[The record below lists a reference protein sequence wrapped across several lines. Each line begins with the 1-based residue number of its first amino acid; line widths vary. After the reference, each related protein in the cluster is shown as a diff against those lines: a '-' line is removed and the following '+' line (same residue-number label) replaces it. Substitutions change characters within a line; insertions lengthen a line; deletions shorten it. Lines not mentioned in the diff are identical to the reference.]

1 LPHDPEPFLK
11 LAFLD
16 PFAGAAGDMFL
27 GALVDAGWPAAEL
40 QAVLEKLPLD
50 NFQMHVE
57 QVVRGPIAATHVRF
71 EIGHEHHHRN
81 LADIVEILNASSLSD
96 AVRDR
101 AVSMFELLAT
111 AEARAHGSTV
121 ESVHFHE
128 VGAVDSILDIVGAA
142 AGLEWLGATEVVVA
156 SMNTGGGT
164 VKTQHG
170 VIPVPGMATL
180 NLLESAGAPIFSSTD
195 KAELLT
201 PTGALILTHAATRYG
216 TMPAMKVT
224 ASGYGAGSRDS
235 ELPNVLRLV
244 IGEASP
250 EVGADVVSVIETN
263 LDDVTP
269 EVVAYALERLL
280 TAGALDAYATAIQM
294 KKGRPATM
302 ISAIC
307 APSDAD
313 GLARILFAETS
324 TLGVRIHDTRRRIL
338 ARDTITVSTRWG
350 DVAVKLSFE
359 GDRRL
364 GASPEYENCAA
375 LAREHAVPLR
385 TIMEEARSLA
395 LIGNPDA

>member
-1 LPHDPEPFLK
+1 LK

>member
-1 LPHDPEPFLK
+1 
-11 LAFLD
+11 
-16 PFAGAAGDMFL
+16 MFL

-101 AVSMFELLAT
+101 AVIMFELLAT

-313 GLARILFAETS
+313 DLARILFAETS

>member
-1 LPHDPEPFLK
+1 
-11 LAFLD
+11 
-16 PFAGAAGDMFL
+16 MFL
-27 GALVDAGWPAAEL
+27 GALVDAGWPAADL
-40 QAVLEKLPLD
+40 QGELEKLPLD

-57 QVVRGPIAATHVRF
+57 KVVRGPIAATHVRF
-71 EIGHEHHHRN
+71 EIGEEHHHRN
-81 LADIVEILNASSLSD
+81 LANIVGILKTSSLSD
-96 AVRDR
+96 AVRNR
-101 AVSMFELLAT
+101 AVTMFEMLAA
-111 AEARAHGSTV
+111 AEARAHGSTI

-128 VGAVDSILDIVGAA
+128 VGAVDSILDIVAAA
-142 AGLEWLGATEVVVA
+142 AGLEWLGATEVVIA

-180 NLLESAGAPIFSSTD
+180 NLLESAGAPVFSSTD

-216 TMPAMKVT
+216 TMPAMNVT

-235 ELPNVLRLV
+235 DLPNVLRLV
-244 IGEASP
+244 IGEISRD
-250 EVGADVVSVIETN
+250 VGADVVSVIETN
-263 LDDVTP
+263 LDDDTP

-280 TAGALDAYATAIQM
+280 AAGALDAYATSIQM

-307 APSDAD
+307 SPSDAD
-313 GLARILFAETS
+313 DLARILFAETS
-324 TLGVRIHDTRRRIL
+324 TLGVRIHDSRRRIL
-338 ARDTITVSTRWG
+338 ARDTITVATRWG

-395 LIGNPDA
+395 VISNPDA

>member
-1 LPHDPEPFLK
+1 
-11 LAFLD
+11 
-16 PFAGAAGDMFL
+16 MFL

-40 QAVLEKLPLD
+40 QAELEKLPLD

-57 QVVRGPIAATHVRF
+57 KVVRGPIAATHVRF
-71 EIGHEHHHRN
+71 EIGEEHHHRN
-81 LADIVEILNASSLSD
+81 LANIVGILKTSSLSD

-101 AVSMFELLAT
+101 AVTMFEMLAA
-111 AEARAHGSTV
+111 AEARAHGSTI

-180 NLLESAGAPIFSSTD
+180 NLLESAGAPVFSSTD

-201 PTGALILTHAATRYG
+201 PTGALILTHAASRYG
-216 TMPAMKVT
+216 TMPAMNVT

-235 ELPNVLRLV
+235 DLPNVLRLV
-244 IGEASP
+244 IGEAGP

-280 TAGALDAYATAIQM
+280 TAGALDAYATPIQM

-307 APSDAD
+307 SPSDAD
-313 GLARILFAETS
+313 DLARILFAETS

-338 ARDTITVSTRWG
+338 ARDTITVATRWG

-364 GASPEYENCAA
+364 GASPEYENCAV

>member
-1 LPHDPEPFLK
+1 
-11 LAFLD
+11 
-16 PFAGAAGDMFL
+16 MFL

-40 QAVLEKLPLD
+40 QADLD
-50 NFQMHVE
+50 ELSLNNFQMHVE
-57 QVVRGPIAATHVRF
+57 KVARGPIAATQVRF
-71 EIGHEHHHRN
+71 EIGEENHHRN
-81 LADIVEILNASSLSD
+81 LADIVGILKASSLSN
-96 AVRDR
+96 ALRDR
-101 AVSMFELLAT
+101 AITMFELLAD
-111 AEARAHGSTV
+111 AEARAHGSTID
-121 ESVHFHE
+121 SVHFHE

-156 SMNTGGGT
+156 PMNTGGGT

-195 KAELLT
+195 SAELLT
-201 PTGALILTHAATRYG
+201 PTGALVLTHAATRYG
-216 TMPAMKVT
+216 TMPAMNVT
-224 ASGYGAGSRDS
+224 ASGYGAGSRDTD
-235 ELPNVLRLV
+235 LPNVLRLV
-244 IGEASP
+244 IGATSLED
-250 EVGADVVSVIETN
+250 GADVVSVIDTN

-269 EVVAYALERLL
+269 EVVAFALERLL
-280 TAGALDAYATAIQM
+280 AAGAFDAYATPIQM

-307 APSDAD
+307 SPEYAD
-313 GLARILFAETS
+313 DLARILFAETS
-324 TLGVRIHDTRRRIL
+324 TLGVRIHDARRRIL
-338 ARDTITVSTRWG
+338 ARDTITVATRWG

-359 GDRRL
+359 GGRRH
-364 GASPEYENCAA
+364 GAAPEYEDCAA

>member
-1 LPHDPEPFLK
+1 
-11 LAFLD
+11 
-16 PFAGAAGDMFL
+16 MFL

>member
-1 LPHDPEPFLK
+1 
-11 LAFLD
+11 
-16 PFAGAAGDMFL
+16 MFL
-27 GALVDAGWPAAEL
+27 GALVDAGWPAADL
-40 QAVLEKLPLD
+40 QGELEKLPLD
-50 NFQMHVE
+50 NFQMRVE
-57 QVVRGPIAATHVRF
+57 KVVRGPIAATHVRF
-71 EIGHEHHHRN
+71 EIGEEHHHRN
-81 LADIVEILNASSLSD
+81 LANIVGILKTSSLSD
-96 AVRDR
+96 AVRNR
-101 AVSMFELLAT
+101 AVTMFEMLAA
-111 AEARAHGSTV
+111 AEARAHGSTI

-128 VGAVDSILDIVGAA
+128 VGAVDSILDIVAAA
-142 AGLEWLGATEVVVA
+142 AGLEWLGATEVVIA

-180 NLLESAGAPIFSSTD
+180 NLLESAGAPVFSSTD

-216 TMPAMKVT
+216 TMPAMNVT

-235 ELPNVLRLV
+235 DLPNVLRLV
-244 IGEASP
+244 IGEISRD
-250 EVGADVVSVIETN
+250 VGADVVSVIETN
-263 LDDVTP
+263 LDDDTP

-280 TAGALDAYATAIQM
+280 AAGALDAYATSIQM

-307 APSDAD
+307 SPSDAD
-313 GLARILFAETS
+313 DLARILFAETS
-324 TLGVRIHDTRRRIL
+324 TLGVRIHDSRRRIL
-338 ARDTITVSTRWG
+338 ARDTITVATRWG

-395 LIGNPDA
+395 VISNPDA

>member
-1 LPHDPEPFLK
+1 MK
-11 LAFLD
+11 IAFLD

-27 GALVDAGWPAAEL
+27 GALIDAGWPAAEL
-40 QAVLEKLPLD
+40 QEELEKLPLD

-57 QVVRGPIAATHVRF
+57 KVVRGPIAATHVRF
-71 EIGHEHHHRN
+71 EIGEEHHHRN
-81 LADIVEILNASSLSD
+81 LADIVGILKTSSLSD

-101 AVSMFELLAT
+101 AVTMFEMLAA
-111 AEARAHGSTV
+111 AEARAHGSTI

-156 SMNTGGGT
+156 SINTGGGT

-180 NLLESAGAPIFSSTD
+180 NLLESAGAPVFSSTD

-201 PTGALILTHAATRYG
+201 PTGALILTHAASRYG
-216 TMPAMKVT
+216 TMPAMNVA

-235 ELPNVLRLV
+235 DLPNVLRLV
-244 IGEASP
+244 IGKTSP

-280 TAGALDAYATAIQM
+280 TAGALDAYATPIQM

-307 APSDAD
+307 SPSDAD
-313 GLARILFAETS
+313 DLARILFAETS

-338 ARDTITVSTRWG
+338 ARDTVTVATRWG

-364 GASPEYENCAA
+364 GASPEYENCAT

>member
-1 LPHDPEPFLK
+1 
-11 LAFLD
+11 
-16 PFAGAAGDMFL
+16 MFL
-27 GALVDAGWPAAEL
+27 GALIDAGWPAAEL
-40 QAVLEKLPLD
+40 QEELEKLPLD

-57 QVVRGPIAATHVRF
+57 KVVRGPIAATHVRF
-71 EIGHEHHHRN
+71 EIGEEHHHRN
-81 LADIVEILNASSLSD
+81 LADIVGILKTSSLSD

-101 AVSMFELLAT
+101 AVTMFEMLAA
-111 AEARAHGSTV
+111 AEARAHGSTI

-156 SMNTGGGT
+156 SINTGGGT

-180 NLLESAGAPIFSSTD
+180 NLLESAGAPVFSSTD

-201 PTGALILTHAATRYG
+201 PTGALILTHAASRYG
-216 TMPAMKVT
+216 TMPAMNVA

-235 ELPNVLRLV
+235 DLPNVLRLV
-244 IGEASP
+244 IGKTSP

-280 TAGALDAYATAIQM
+280 TAGALDAYATPIQM

-307 APSDAD
+307 SPSDAD
-313 GLARILFAETS
+313 DLARILFAETS

-338 ARDTITVSTRWG
+338 ARDTVTVATRWG

-364 GASPEYENCAA
+364 GASPEYENCAT

>member
-1 LPHDPEPFLK
+1 
-11 LAFLD
+11 
-16 PFAGAAGDMFL
+16 MFL

-40 QAVLEKLPLD
+40 QAELEKLPLD

-57 QVVRGPIAATHVRF
+57 KVVRAPIAATHVRF
-71 EIGHEHHHRN
+71 EIGEEHHHRN
-81 LADIVEILNASSLSD
+81 LANIVGILKTSSLSD

-101 AVSMFELLAT
+101 AVTMFEMLAA
-111 AEARAHGSTV
+111 AEARAHGSTI

-180 NLLESAGAPIFSSTD
+180 NLLESAGAPVFSSTD

-201 PTGALILTHAATRYG
+201 PTGALILTHAASRYG
-216 TMPAMKVT
+216 TMPAMNVT

-235 ELPNVLRLV
+235 DLPNVLRLI
-244 IGEASP
+244 IGEAGP

-280 TAGALDAYATAIQM
+280 TAGALDAYATPIQM

-307 APSDAD
+307 SPSDAD

-338 ARDTITVSTRWG
+338 ARDTITVATRWG

>member
-1 LPHDPEPFLK
+1 
-11 LAFLD
+11 
-16 PFAGAAGDMFL
+16 
-27 GALVDAGWPAAEL
+27 
-40 QAVLEKLPLD
+40 
-50 NFQMHVE
+50 
-57 QVVRGPIAATHVRF
+57 
-71 EIGHEHHHRN
+71 
-81 LADIVEILNASSLSD
+81 
-96 AVRDR
+96 
-101 AVSMFELLAT
+101 
-111 AEARAHGSTV
+111 
-121 ESVHFHE
+121 
-128 VGAVDSILDIVGAA
+128 
-142 AGLEWLGATEVVVA
+142 
-156 SMNTGGGT
+156 MNTGGGT

-180 NLLESAGAPIFSSTD
+180 NLLESAGAPVFSSTD

-201 PTGALILTHAATRYG
+201 PTGALILTHAASRYG
-216 TMPAMKVT
+216 TMPAMNVT

-235 ELPNVLRLV
+235 DLPNVLRLI
-244 IGEASP
+244 IGEAGP

-280 TAGALDAYATAIQM
+280 TAGALDAYATPIQM

-307 APSDAD
+307 SPSDAD
-313 GLARILFAETS
+313 DLARILFAETS

-338 ARDTITVSTRWG
+338 ARDTITVATRWG

>member
-101 AVSMFELLAT
+101 AVIMFELLAT

-313 GLARILFAETS
+313 DLARILFAETS

>member
-1 LPHDPEPFLK
+1 LK
-11 LAFLD
+11 IAFLD

-40 QAVLEKLPLD
+40 QAELEKLPLD

-57 QVVRGPIAATHVRF
+57 KVVRGPIAATHVRF
-71 EIGHEHHHRN
+71 EIGEEHHHRN
-81 LADIVEILNASSLSD
+81 LANIVGILKTSSLSD

-101 AVSMFELLAT
+101 AVTMFEMLAA
-111 AEARAHGSTV
+111 AEARAHGSTI

-180 NLLESAGAPIFSSTD
+180 NLLESAGAPVFSSTD

-201 PTGALILTHAATRYG
+201 PTGALILTHAASRYG
-216 TMPAMKVT
+216 TMPAMNVT

-235 ELPNVLRLV
+235 DLPNVLRLV
-244 IGEASP
+244 IGEAGP

-280 TAGALDAYATAIQM
+280 TAGALDAYATPIQM

-307 APSDAD
+307 SPSDAD
-313 GLARILFAETS
+313 DLARILFAETS

-338 ARDTITVSTRWG
+338 ARDTITVATRWG

-375 LAREHAVPLR
+375 LAREHAVPLH

>member
-1 LPHDPEPFLK
+1 
-11 LAFLD
+11 
-16 PFAGAAGDMFL
+16 MFL

-40 QAVLEKLPLD
+40 QAELEKLPLD

-57 QVVRGPIAATHVRF
+57 KVVRGPITATHVRF
-71 EIGHEHHHRN
+71 EIGEEHHHRN
-81 LADIVEILNASSLSD
+81 LANIVGILQTSSLSD

-101 AVSMFELLAT
+101 AVTMFEMLAA
-111 AEARAHGSTV
+111 AEARAHGSTI

-180 NLLESAGAPIFSSTD
+180 NLLESAGAPVFSSTD

-201 PTGALILTHAATRYG
+201 PTGALILTHSASRYG
-216 TMPAMKVT
+216 TMPAMNVT

-235 ELPNVLRLV
+235 DLPNVLRLV
-244 IGEASP
+244 IGEAGP

-280 TAGALDAYATAIQM
+280 TAGALDAYATPIQM

-307 APSDAD
+307 SPSDAD
-313 GLARILFAETS
+313 DLARILFAETS

-338 ARDTITVSTRWG
+338 ARDTITVATRWG